1 MNALGVFL
9 ISSAL
14 ATCALV
20 FAASGSA
27 SAFAK
32 APAGL
37 SSAFAKAPA
46 GLSSA
51 FAKAPAGLSQ
61 ETEAGERIMNASC
74 VGACHDVRAIQTAA
88 MTPEAWGKTVST
100 MIDKGAKVSKEDV
113 PVLVSYLAQ
122 HHEPVPEG
130 RGKEILLN
138 ICTMCHD
145 LGRIRLGHRSPEEW
159 EETLVSMLNE
169 GAPLSEEQF
178 PIIHAY
184 LSKNF
189 GIE

>member
-1 MNALGVFL
+1 LVV
-9 ISSAL
+9 SSAL
-14 ATCALV
+14 MTCALV
-20 FAASGSA
+20 FT
-27 SAFAK
+27 SAFAE

-37 SSAFAKAPA
+37 A
-46 GLSSA
+46 
-51 FAKAPAGLSQ
+51 Q
-61 ETEAGERIMNASC
+61 ESEPGERIMNASC
-74 VGACHDVRAIQTAA
+74 VNACHSVRVIQTQA
-88 MTPEAWGKTVST
+88 MTPEAWSKTVTT
-100 MIDKGAKVSKEDV
+100 MIEKGAKVSKEDV
-113 PVLVSYLAQ
+113 PVLAGYLAQ
-122 HHEPVPEG
+122 HHGPVPEG
-130 RGKEILLN
+130 PGKQILLN

-178 PIIHAY
+178 PVIHAY

>member
-1 MNALGVFL
+1 MKARGVFL
-9 ISSAL
+9 ASSAL

-20 FAASGSA
+20 FAATGGASA
-27 SAFAK
+27 SAEA
-32 APAGL
+32 
-37 SSAFAKAPA
+37 SAA
-46 GLSSA
+46 
-51 FAKAPAGLSQ
+51 Q
-61 ETEAGERIMNASC
+61 ESEPGERIMNSSC
-74 VGACHDVRAIQTAA
+74 VNACHSVRVIQTQA
-88 MTPEAWGKTVST
+88 MTPEAWGKTVEN
-100 MIDKGAKVSKEDV
+100 MIGMGAKVSKEEV
-113 PVLVSYLAQ
+113 PVLVQYLAQ
-122 HHEPVPEG
+122 HHAPVPEG
-130 RGKEILLN
+130 QGKQILLN

-145 LGRIRLGHRSPEEW
+145 LGRIRLGRRSPEEW

>member
-1 MNALGVFL
+1 MFL
-9 ISSAL
+9 VSSAL

-20 FAASGSA
+20 FAATGGA
-27 SAFAK
+27 SAFAE

-37 SSAFAKAPA
+37 
-46 GLSSA
+46 G
-51 FAKAPAGLSQ
+51 Q
-61 ETEAGERIMNASC
+61 ESEPGERIMNASC
-74 VGACHDVRAIQTAA
+74 VDACHSVRVIQTQA
-88 MTPEAWGKTVST
+88 MTPEAWGKTVAT
-100 MIDKGAKVSKEDV
+100 MIEMGAKVSKEDV
-113 PVLVSYLAQ
+113 PVLVQYLAQ
-122 HHEPVPEG
+122 HHAPVPEG
-130 RGKEILLN
+130 PGKQILLN

-145 LGRIRLGHRSPEEW
+145 LGRIRLGRRSPEEW

-178 PIIHAY
+178 LIIYAY

>member
-1 MNALGVFL
+1 MNARGVFL
-9 ISSAL
+9 VASAL
-14 ATCALV
+14 ATSALV
-20 FAASGSA
+20 FAASGRA
-27 SAFAK
+27 SALAE
-32 APAGL
+32 APDGL
-37 SSAFAKAPA
+37 A
-46 GLSSA
+46 
-51 FAKAPAGLSQ
+51 Q
-61 ETEAGERIMNASC
+61 ESEPGERVMNASC
-74 VGACHDVRAIQTAA
+74 VGACHNVRPIQTAA
-88 MTPEAWGKTVST
+88 MTPEAWGKTVAT

-113 PVLVSYLAQ
+113 PVLVSYLAE
-122 HHEPVPEG
+122 HHGPVPEG

-138 ICTMCHD
+138 VCTMCHD